1 MFNRL
6 CQPRFVLLL
15 LLVTCI
21 VRAERYQVDTGLDG
35 SALVR
40 PVEPEETVI
49 SSEPE
54 VTESS
59 AGKED
64 VDASSSGSGSKRL
77 RVRGVSDA
85 QSETALPQS
94 NDNSHIT
101 SPPQG
106 GDEPGKEVSVDTK
119 SQGIFEQRL
128 LESEGKTRDELLKD
142 LSENAVKEREKIIIL
157 DGVRYIDGEALLKD
171 ESLADEGARYFTTID
186 NEGRAH
192 NIYFSPEMEKRARKE
207 LREKKIQY
215 TSATE
220 YVQQLAPTDEDS
232 VPAKIN
238 GVDSK
243 ALEILGA
250 ASPASYFSAFLEYC
264 CQRLPNRIA
273 HDLESGV
280 PLFFDLKSSDAPYRF
295 SEGDSRYVLI
305 RLPEDA
311 DDIAVRIKSFIKE
324 FRKQGINH
332 GVFYPQ
338 VTLLSKE
345 KKPLRMIRDASFDF
359 TGETWSN
366 YGYLEGLFRVSRK
379 VEGAEE
385 FFLLIHTDRG
395 ALNKSSYFELDQELI
410 QVLHMPTG
418 SLSVEIVS
426 QN

>member
-15 LLVTCI
+15 LLATCT

-35 SALVR
+35 SPLVR

-54 VTESS
+54 AAEPN
-59 AGKED
+59 ADKED
-64 VDASSSGSGSKRL
+64 VDAPSSGLGLKRL
-77 RVRGVSDA
+77 HVRGVSDA
-85 QSETALPQS
+85 PSETSVPQV
-94 NDNSHIT
+94 NENSRIT
-101 SPPQG
+101 IPQKSS
-106 GDEPGKEVSVDTK
+106 DEPDKEVSVDTK

-142 LSENAVKEREKIIIL
+142 LSDKAFKEKEKIIIL
-157 DGVRYIDGEALLKD
+157 DGVRYVDGEALLQD
-171 ESLADEGARYFTTID
+171 ESLADEGGRYFTTID
-186 NEGRAH
+186 SEGRAH
-192 NIYFSPEMEKRARKE
+192 NIYFSPEMEKKARKE

-220 YVQQLAPTDEDS
+220 YVQRDATVNGDS
-232 VPAKIN
+232 VSAGIPGA
-238 GVDSK
+238 DSK
-243 ALEILGA
+243 ALEILGS
-250 ASPASYFSAFLEYC
+250 ASPDSYFSEFLEYC

-311 DDIAVRIKSFIKE
+311 NDIAVRIKSFIKE
-324 FRKQGINH
+324 FRKQGIDH

-345 KKPLRMIRDASFDF
+345 KKPLRMIRDASFEF
-359 TGETWSN
+359 AGETWSN
-366 YGYLEGLFRVSRK
+366 YGFLEGLFRVSRK
-379 VEGAEE
+379 IEGAEE
-385 FFLLIHTDRG
+385 YFLLIHTDRG
-395 ALNKSSYFELDQELI
+395 ALNKSSYFEQEQELI
-410 QVLHMPTG
+410 QVQHMPTG